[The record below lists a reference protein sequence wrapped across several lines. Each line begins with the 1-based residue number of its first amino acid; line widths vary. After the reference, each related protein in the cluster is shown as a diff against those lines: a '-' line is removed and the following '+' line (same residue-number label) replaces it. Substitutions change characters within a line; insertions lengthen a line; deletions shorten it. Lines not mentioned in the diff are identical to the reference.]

1 MSLLDSDPVGFLNL
15 EAIMTNSDRE
25 RYQSI
30 EVLREILKRTLK
42 GLKFQL
48 DCGHYVTF
56 GHFLGNN
63 VTIYNGKDLRIICS
77 ECGY

>member
-1 MSLLDSDPVGFLNL
+1 
-15 EAIMTNSDRE
+15 MTNSDRE

-42 GLKFQL
+42 GKKFQL

-63 VTIYNGKDLRIICS
+63 VTIYNGKKLKIICS